1 VVSGRPV
8 VPVSLTGTYKAYR
21 ASLIRQL
28 LKASGVKKMG
38 ENAMQREVSLALRRL
53 QLRGEPMRA
62 TVSTK
67 FLVMIDEET
76 IKAMPEGLKKSE
88 QAKWLAGAVRSAD
101 EIEKLNL
108 SAWRER
114 VDVPGISAKA
124 GKAMPMLGNV
134 LAGLFQWAAYQKVS
148 QDLAGAMSHEKQEH
162 QDRLRSA
169 VIAMGATVADSIARA
184 TGHLVDST
192 LVKGRA
198 VRFLKVVK
206 RGTLGASNL
215 LGIVAAGI
223 GAFWDIRN
231 AIDAAEQKSYGLSAT
246 LWVSA
251 AAGGGAAF
259 LIAAG
264 SVLWAIVA
272 TLVFIGAGVIAT
284 FLQDDKIDKWL
295 KRCYWGALDEKD
307 RYQNSEVEMNDLSI
321 AAGS

>member
-1 VVSGRPV
+1 MNKHACVEW
-8 VPVSLTGTYKAYR
+8 L
-21 ASLIRQL
+21 SLIRQL

-62 TVSTK
+62 MVSTK

-134 LAGLFQWAAYQKVS
+134 LAGLFQWAAHQKVS
-148 QDLAGAMSHEKQEH
+148 QDLAGAMSHEKQEN

-184 TGHLVDST
+184 TGYLADST
-192 LVKGRA
+192 LLKGRA
-198 VRFLKVVK
+198 VSVLRVAKSVPNA
-206 RGTLGASNL
+206 ASKAM
-215 LGIVAAGI
+215 GIVAAGI
-223 GAFWDIRN
+223 GAYWDLRN
-231 AIDAAEQKSYGLSAT
+231 SVAAAEQKNYGLSTA
-246 LWVSA
+246 LFISAVSGLA
-251 AAGGGAAF
+251 AAVFAARNAVMRVV
-259 LIAAG
+259 I
-264 SVLWAIVA
+264 A

-284 FLQDDKIDKWL
+284 FLEEDKIGKWL
-295 KRCYWGALDEKD
+295 KRCYWGAMDRKD
-307 RYQNSEVEMNDLSI
+307 RYQNLEVEMSDLSI
-321 AAGS
+321 ATGS